1 MKEGDKVKIGDEEW
15 DVLSAYSRAQAIEDG
30 ILVDVNAVAPDLI
43 KNAGIKFHVAM
54 TNTVWGEYVEVP
66 EGVVG
71 QDWKGRL
78 FDILWLFRFAAKGA
92 ATDLIYFSVLVRN
105 DARPPKEVR
114 FKAVCGPGDD
124 TEPVIT
130 IMREDED

>member
-1 MKEGDKVKIGDEEW
+1 MSKEEET
-15 DVLSAYSRAQAIEDG
+15 SPFGPMIYGYSRAQAVADG
-30 ILVDVNAVAPDLI
+30 VLVDVSGIAPELVA
-43 KNAGIKFHVAM
+43 NAGIKFPVAM

-92 ATDLIYFSVLVRN
+92 ATELIYFSVLVRN

-114 FKAVCGPGDD
+114 FKAVCGPDD
-124 TEPVIT
+124 EGKPCLT
-130 IMREDED
+130 IMGETED